1 MICLVSGTNRPGSQ
15 TLRVTRLL
23 EKLYKAQGVETSIL
37 DLNTLPHEIF
47 QPEAY
52 AAKPTSFQSFSDT
65 VLKAEGLVIV
75 TPEYNGSFPG
85 VLKLFI
91 DMLKFPES
99 FEKKPVAFVGLA
111 AGMWGA
117 LRSVEQLE
125 GVFKYRNAFLFNER
139 VFLPRVESQLT
150 PEDTFVQA
158 LTSQLVDSQVK
169 NFVAFVE
176 SLKKLHG

>member
-1 MICLVSGTNRPGSQ
+1 MICLVSGTNRPSSQ
-15 TLRVTRLL
+15 TLRVTRLF
-23 EKLYKAQGVETSIL
+23 EKLYKAQGVETTIL
-37 DLNTLPHEIF
+37 DLNTLPAEIF
-47 QPEAY
+47 RPDAY
-52 AAKPTSFQSFSDT
+52 ATKPASFQPFLDT
-65 VLKAEGLVIV
+65 VLKADGLVIV

-125 GVFKYRNAFLFNER
+125 SIFKYRNAFLFNER
-139 VFLPRVESQLT
+139 VFLPKVEVQLS
-150 PEDTFVQA
+150 PDDKFVQP
-158 LTSQLVDSQVK
+158 LTGQIADSQVK
-169 NFVAFVE
+169 NFIRYVE
-176 SLKKLHG
+176 SVKKLHG